1 MFATREFPPKRERIM
16 EKAHYVVD
24 GKTFETLEGFFDEM
38 SRQLAVSAESAKT
51 LEEFEMMLQ
60 RAFNDAS
67 KGMVLV
73 WKNHHLSKEFL
84 GFEET
89 LRFLEKKLKACH
101 HSEVLVVRK
110 ELTQTKKGNGVLLF
124 HAIIT
129 LLARYNEKGLEL
141 RLE

>member
-1 MFATREFPPKRERIM
+1 M
-16 EKAHYVVD
+16 EKTHYVVD

-38 SRQLAVSAESAKT
+38 SRQLALNAESAKT
-51 LEEFEMMLQ
+51 LEDFEMMLQ
-60 RAFNDAS
+60 RAFNDTS

-73 WKNHHLSKEFL
+73 WKNHHLSKESL

-101 HSEVLVVRK
+101 HSEVLAVRK

-124 HAIIT
+124 NAIIK